1 MSKLLY
7 GYITETYYNFNLLKN
22 ILWKATNVAFFV
34 DLWYNMYTLR
44 GMVDMRKK
52 KKDFDLELEEYI
64 DEDYDENF
72 YSVDKKNNDVYTE
85 DEEEYNNFFK
95 VDDDLSDTDEA
106 YVEDYSN
113 DYVEESY
120 NSSKKHEDNS
130 LYKFLN
136 IFLVVFKWL
145 GIAIA
150 VVLIAYFITQGKIK
164 SLLLYILGLIIS
176 FFFGYFF
183 MYILNKFSEE

>member
-1 MSKLLY
+1 
-7 GYITETYYNFNLLKN
+7 
-22 ILWKATNVAFFV
+22 
-34 DLWYNMYTLR
+34 
-44 GMVDMRKK
+44 MRKK
-52 KKDFDLELEEYI
+52 QKDFDLELEEYI
-64 DEDYDENF
+64 DEDYNENF
-72 YSVDKKNNDVYTE
+72 YSENKKNDDLYTE

-95 VDDDLSDTDEA
+95 VDDDLSDNDDVH
-106 YVEDYSN
+106 VEDYSDN
-113 DYVEESY
+113 YVEE
-120 NSSKKHEDNS
+120 NNNFNKKREDNS

>member
-1 MSKLLY
+1 
-7 GYITETYYNFNLLKN
+7 
-22 ILWKATNVAFFV
+22 
-34 DLWYNMYTLR
+34 
-44 GMVDMRKK
+44 MRKK

-72 YSVDKKNNDVYTE
+72 YSVNSKKDDVYTE

-95 VDDDLSDTDEA
+95 VDDDLSDTDGA

-113 DYVEESY
+113 DYVEDNY

>member
-1 MSKLLY
+1 
-7 GYITETYYNFNLLKN
+7 
-22 ILWKATNVAFFV
+22 
-34 DLWYNMYTLR
+34 
-44 GMVDMRKK
+44 MRKK
-52 KKDFDLELEEYI
+52 KKDFDLELEDYI

-72 YSVDKKNNDVYTE
+72 YSVNSKKDDVYTE

-95 VDDDLSDTDEA
+95 VDDDLSDTDDD

-113 DYVEESY
+113 DYVEDNY

>member
-1 MSKLLY
+1 
-7 GYITETYYNFNLLKN
+7 
-22 ILWKATNVAFFV
+22 
-34 DLWYNMYTLR
+34 MYTLR

-52 KKDFDLELEEYI
+52 QKDFDLELEEYI
-64 DEDYDENF
+64 DEDYNENF
-72 YSVDKKNNDVYTE
+72 YSENKKNDDLYTE

-95 VDDDLSDTDEA
+95 VDDDLSDNDDVH
-106 YVEDYSN
+106 VEDYSDN
-113 DYVEESY
+113 YVEE
-120 NSSKKHEDNS
+120 NNNFNKKREDNS

>member
-1 MSKLLY
+1 
-7 GYITETYYNFNLLKN
+7 
-22 ILWKATNVAFFV
+22 
-34 DLWYNMYTLR
+34 
-44 GMVDMRKK
+44 MRKK
-52 KKDFDLELEEYI
+52 KKDFDLELEDYI

-95 VDDDLSDTDEA
+95 VDDDLSDTDDD

-113 DYVEESY
+113 DYVEDNY